1 MSCPDPPCCLNKKEI
16 NDLPLRSWTGAVLV
30 VSEKNNLAEIIPIL
44 QEEKIL
50 GFDTETRPAFRKGQY
65 FPPSLLQMST
75 ADIVFI
81 FQLHR
86 LGLPES
92 VRKILTDKKIIKAGV
107 SLGYDIRELKKKADF
122 SPRGFVELADMAK
135 ALGIKNQGLRSL
147 CGSLLGFRI
156 SKSAKTSNWSRKQ
169 LSHAQIRYA
178 ATDAWVGR
186 ELYLKMKQMQKP

>member
-107 SLGYDIRELKKKADF
+107 SLGYDIRELKKKLIF
-122 SPRGFVELADMAK
+122 LHG
-135 ALGIKNQGLRSL
+135 GL
-147 CGSLLGFRI
+147 
-156 SKSAKTSNWSRKQ
+156 SNWLTWQKHSVLKTKD
-169 LSHAQIRYA
+169 YA
-178 ATDAWVGR
+178 ACVVHCLVL
-186 ELYLKMKQMQKP
+186 EFQNLQKPVTGAENSLAMPRFVTQPQMPG